1 MKKMIHK
8 AGERGVAEHGWL
20 HSRFS
25 FSFAEYY
32 NPEKMGFGLLRV
44 LNDDIVEPGTGFGMH
59 PHNNMEI
66 ISIVQQGALTHKDS
80 MGHTSTIKPGEVQV
94 MSAGSGILHS
104 EYNNSESEI
113 VELKQI
119 WIMTK
124 ERNIK
129 PRYDQKYF
137 NFTEK
142 TDYFETVVSGNKT
155 DDTLDIHQDAA
166 ISIAKL
172 EKEKKV
178 KYSMKFKGNGAYL
191 FLLNGSVE
199 VDGSTLEKRDAIGV
213 YDTEEFEITSIE
225 NSEFIIIDVPMN

>member
-1 MKKMIHK
+1 MKKVIQRSD
-8 AGERGVAEHGWL
+8 ERGVAEHGWL

-32 NPEKMGFGLLRV
+32 NPKQMGFGLLRV
-44 LNDDIVEPGTGFGMH
+44 LNDDIIEPGEGFGTH

-66 ISIVQQGALTHKDS
+66 ITIIQKGTLAHKDS
-80 MGHTSTIKPGEVQV
+80 MGSVSTITPGEVQV

-104 EYNNSESEI
+104 EYNHSDDEK

-137 NFTEK
+137 SFTE
-142 TDYFETVVSGNKT
+142 DPNYFETVVSGKNS
-155 DDTLDIHQDAA
+155 DGMLYIHQDAA
-166 ISIAKL
+166 ISIGKL
-172 EKEKKV
+172 DKAQKEKYK
-178 KYSMKFKGNGAYL
+178 MKFAGNGAYL
-191 FLLNGSVE
+191 FVLNGSIE
-199 VDGSTLEKRDAIGV
+199 VDGDVLNKKDAAGI
-213 YDTEEFEITSIE
+213 YETDEFEFSVLE
-225 NSEFIIIDVPMN
+225 DSEFLIIEVPMN